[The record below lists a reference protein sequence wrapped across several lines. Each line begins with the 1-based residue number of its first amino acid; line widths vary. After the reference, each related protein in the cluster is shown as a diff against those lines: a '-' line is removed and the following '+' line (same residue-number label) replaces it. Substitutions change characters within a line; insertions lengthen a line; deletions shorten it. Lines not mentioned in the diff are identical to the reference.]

1 MLAQGIIKIPKTEVT
16 FDNII
21 HLDTMR
27 QIRLVPKNGYIVL
40 AVIYSEPDTEFKEDN
55 GRYAVVDPGVSN
67 LAAVYSNVMKPF
79 IISGGPLKSINQ
91 FYNKEMAKAKSLLA
105 ENKNTVVN
113 EVTKE
118 TEEQKTSH
126 KMERLQMKR
135 YNKIN
140 DYLHKASSLIVQIL
154 LSNKI
159 NTFIVGHSKGWKQ
172 STRMR
177 HKSDNMQ
184 NFQFIP
190 FTRFFWMLEYKCK
203 KHGIRFIMQEESY
216 TSQASLMDSDDIP
229 VYDASLTKEERKKMA
244 KFSGRRVKRGLYK
257 TSDGCLL
264 NADING
270 AGNTLRKYLRSIMGV
285 CDADTLCLPADRGF
299 VMNP

>member
-1 MLAQGIIKIPKTEVT
+1 
-16 FDNII
+16 
-21 HLDTMR
+21 MR
-27 QIRLVPKNGYIVL
+27 QIRIVPKNGYIILMVL
-40 AVIYSEPDTEFKEDN
+40 YSEPDTELKEDN

-67 LAAVYSNVMKPF
+67 LAAVYSNVTKPF

-91 FYNKEMAKAKSLLA
+91 FCNKEIAKAKSLLA
-105 ENKNTVVN
+105 ENKNIVIN

-118 TEEQKTSH
+118 KEEQKTSH
-126 KMERLQMKR
+126 KIERLQMNR

-140 DYLHKASSLIVQIL
+140 DYLHKASSLIVQFL

-177 HKSDNMQ
+177 HKSNNMQ
-184 NFQFIP
+184 NYQFIP
-190 FTRFFWMLEYKCK
+190 FNRFFWMLEYKCK

-216 TSQASLMDSDDIP
+216 TSQASLIDSDDIP

-257 TSDGCLL
+257 ASDGCLL